1 MLLAVL
7 VHGLACRATPWLG
20 VQFMV
25 CHGLALDEVAY
36 TGLVRRGVCMP
47 LVVACRA
54 VE

>member
-1 MLLAVL
+1 MLAR
-7 VHGLACRATPWLG
+7 GLTCHAMTWLG
-20 VQFMV
+20 VRFVV

-36 TGLVRRGVCMP
+36 NGLVRRGVCMP